1 MSAPP
6 PPASP
11 PLPPADTAE
20 LRVDQALAALGV
32 PAEILP
38 CDPDLA
44 DTAAFC
50 AAYGIPPEASA
61 NTIVVASRRGP
72 DRRAACVVL
81 ATTRLDVNGAV
92 RRELGVR
99 KASFAGP
106 DETAV
111 LTGMVLGGVTPFGL
125 PEDVV
130 VLIDGAVLAAGRVVV
145 GGGSRRR
152 KLWVEAANL
161 LRLPAARAVE
171 GLAAPSP
178 ARHEARGGPEPAA
191 GR

>member
-1 MSAPP
+1 MPTPA
-6 PPASP
+6 PASP
-11 PLPPADTAE
+11 PPPPPDPAE
-20 LRVDQALAALGV
+20 LRVDQSLAVLGV
-32 PAEILP
+32 RADVLP

-50 AAYGIPPEASA
+50 AAYGVPPEASA

-106 DETAV
+106 DETAA

-125 PEDVV
+125 PQDVV
-130 VLIDGAVLAAGRVVV
+130 VLVDRAVLAAGRVVV
-145 GGGSRRR
+145 GGGSRGR
-152 KLWVEAANL
+152 KLWVDAADL
-161 LRLPAARAVE
+161 LRVPTARAVE
-171 GLAAPSP
+171 GLAAPSSS
-178 ARHEARGGPEPAA
+178 A
-191 GR
+191 